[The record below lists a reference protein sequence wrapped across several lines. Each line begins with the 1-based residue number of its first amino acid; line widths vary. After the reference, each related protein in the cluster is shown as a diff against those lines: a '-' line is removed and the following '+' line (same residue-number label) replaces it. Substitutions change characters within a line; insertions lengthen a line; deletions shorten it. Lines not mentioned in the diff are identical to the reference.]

1 MKKEHTILIVEDDK
15 NIVNLVSLHLKDQGF
30 KTEHAATGPEG
41 LKQTLEHDYDL
52 IILDI
57 MLPGMD
63 GLEICRRL
71 RSEKKTTPILMLT
84 AKSEEIDKVVGLEMG
99 ADDYITKPFSIREF
113 IARVKA
119 ITRRTQAA
127 RKGRESGYE
136 NETIQYGELVIDAKK
151 RRVNLSGTS
160 VELTPK
166 EFDLLLMFAQN
177 PGVAFNR
184 HQLLEGVWGYQ
195 FEGYNH
201 TVNSHIN
208 RLRNKIEKDPA
219 NPRFI
224 KTVWGY
230 GYRFVEAGE
239 LA

>member
-1 MKKEHTILIVEDDK
+1 MRKKHTVLIVEDDQ
-15 NIVNLVSLHLKDQGF
+15 NIVKLVSMHLKDQGF
-30 KTEHAATGPEG
+30 EMEHAATGPQG
-41 LKQTLEHDYDL
+41 FSQSLEHEYDL

-71 RSEKKTTPILMLT
+71 RTDQKTTPILMLT
-84 AKSEEIDKVVGLEMG
+84 AKSEEIDKVVGLELG

-119 ITRRTQAA
+119 VTRRAQALQDEKEA
-127 RKGRESGYE
+127 GYE
-136 NETIQYGELVIDAKK
+136 EETIQYGDLIIDIKK
-151 RRVNLSGTS
+151 RRVSLEGTT

-208 RLRNKIEKDPA
+208 RLRNKIEKDPTK
-219 NPRFI
+219 PRFI

-230 GYRFVEAGE
+230 GYRFVETGE

>member
-1 MKKEHTILIVEDDK
+1 MKKTHTILIIEDDQ
-15 NIVNLVSLHLKDQGF
+15 NIVNLISLHIKDLGF
-30 KTEHAATGPEG
+30 KTEHAATGTEG
-41 LKQTLEHDYDL
+41 LRQSLEHEYDL

-57 MLPGMD
+57 MLPGLD
-63 GLEICRRL
+63 GLEICKRL
-71 RSEKKTTPILMLT
+71 RAENTTTPILMLT
-84 AKSEEIDKVVGLEMG
+84 AKSEEIDKVVGLELG

-119 ITRRTQAA
+119 ITRRAQALQEE
-127 RKGRESGYE
+127 KE
-136 NETIQYGELVIDAKK
+136 NGPEEERVQYGDLIIDVKK
-151 RRVNLSGTS
+151 RRVGLRGSA

-166 EFDLLLMFAQN
+166 EFELLLLFAQN

-184 HQLLEGVWGYQ
+184 HQLLEHVWGYQ

-208 RLRNKIEKDPA
+208 RLRNKIEKDPS

-230 GYRFVEAGE
+230 GYRFVETKE
-239 LA
+239 LV

>member
-1 MKKEHTILIVEDDK
+1 MKKAHTILIVEDDQ
-15 NIVNLVSLHLKDQGF
+15 NIVKLVSMHLKDQGF
-30 KTEHAATGPEG
+30 ETEHAATGPQG
-41 LKQTLEHDYDL
+41 LKQSLEHDYDL

-71 RSEKKTTPILMLT
+71 RAEQKPTPILMLT
-84 AKSEEIDKVVGLEMG
+84 AKSEEIDKVVGLELG

-119 ITRRTQAA
+119 VTRRAQALQEEKEA
-127 RKGRESGYE
+127 GYE
-136 NETIQYGELVIDAKK
+136 EETIQYGDLIIDVKK
-151 RRVNLSGTS
+151 RRVSLEGTT

-184 HQLLEGVWGYQ
+184 QQLLEGVWGYQ

-230 GYRFVEAGE
+230 GYRFVETGE
-239 LA
+239 LL

>member
-1 MKKEHTILIVEDDK
+1 MKKARTVLIVEDDQ
-15 NIVNLVSLHLKDQGF
+15 NIVKLVSMHLKDQGF
-30 KTEHAATGPEG
+30 ETEHAATGPQG
-41 LKQTLEHDYDL
+41 LRQSLEHDYDL

-63 GLEICRRL
+63 GLEVCRRI
-71 RSEKKTTPILMLT
+71 RSDHKTTPILMLT

-99 ADDYITKPFSIREF
+99 ADDYITKPFSIREL

-119 ITRRTQAA
+119 VTRRAQALQEA
-127 RKGRESGYE
+127 KEQE
-136 NETIQYGELVIDAKK
+136 HEDETIEFGDLIINVKK
-151 RRVNLSGTS
+151 RKVILEGAA
-160 VELTPK
+160 VDLTPK
-166 EFDLLLMFAQN
+166 EFDLLLMFARN

-219 NPRFI
+219 NPCFI

-230 GYRFVEAGE
+230 GYRFAEIGE
-239 LA
+239 LS

>member
-1 MKKEHTILIVEDDK
+1 MKKNHTILIVEDDQ
-15 NIVNLVSLHLKDQGF
+15 NIVKLVSMHLKDQGYV
-30 KTEHAATGPEG
+30 TEHASNGREG
-41 LKQTLEHDYDL
+41 LDRSLENEYDL

-63 GLEICRRL
+63 GLEICRRI
-71 RSEKKTTPILMLT
+71 RAGNKTTPILMLT

-119 ITRRTQAA
+119 VTRRAQAMEDS
-127 RKGRESGYE
+127 GESA
-136 NETIQYGELVIDAKK
+136 NEKEAIQYGDLVINTVK
-151 RRVNLSGTS
+151 RRVSLGGTA

-208 RLRNKIEKDPA
+208 RLRNKIEKEPA
-219 NPRFI
+219 NPRYI

-230 GYRFVEAGE
+230 GYRFVETGE
-239 LA
+239 LE

>member
-1 MKKEHTILIVEDDK
+1 MKKKHTILIVEDDQ
-15 NIVNLVSLHLKDQGF
+15 NIVKLVSMHLKDQGF
-30 KTEHAATGPEG
+30 ETEHAATGPQG
-41 LKQTLEHDYDL
+41 LRQSLEHDYDL

-63 GLEICRRL
+63 GLEVCRRL
-71 RSEKKTTPILMLT
+71 RADQKTTPILMLT
-84 AKSEEIDKVVGLEMG
+84 AKSEEIDKVVGLELG

-119 ITRRTQAA
+119 VTRRTQAL
-127 RKGRESGYE
+127 REEKDRGYE
-136 NETIQYGELVIDAKK
+136 KETIQYGDLIIDVRK
-151 RRVNLSGTS
+151 RRVSLGGTT

-230 GYRFVEAGE
+230 GYRFVETGE
-239 LA
+239 LT

>member
-1 MKKEHTILIVEDDK
+1 MKKTHTILIVEDDQ

-30 KTEHAATGPEG
+30 ETEHAATGPDG
-41 LKQTLEHDYDL
+41 LRLSLEHDYDL

-57 MLPGMD
+57 MLPGLD

-71 RSEKKTTPILMLT
+71 RAEHVTTPILMLT

-119 ITRRTQAA
+119 ITRRAQVLHEE
-127 RKGRESGYE
+127 KDGRYEKES
-136 NETIQYGELVIDAKK
+136 IQCGELLIDVKK
-151 RRVNLSGTS
+151 RSVSLDGTT

-230 GYRFVEAGE
+230 GYRFAESGE
-239 LA
+239 MA